1 MASRYRRVN
10 IDGQSLFRTET
21 RTTAA
26 ALLPGTAA
34 IINGEDV
41 FAQATALTGRLYIID
56 CAYHQGLGIRDVVPE
71 GDSAVGNYVEEG
83 RELALLCVPGAYKK
97 DSQLGGFADVQNLH
111 NAHQVVNDFHPDL
124 LIAQLNNLTVDFSP
138 ELTPPNTPPPRP
150 GAPPVFEPFLA
161 SSRWPLTT
169 PTR

>member
-10 IDGQSLFRTET
+10 IDGQSLYKTET

-34 IINGEDV
+34 IINGEDE

-97 DSQLGGFADVQNLH
+97 DSPIKLGANGQFTLATDDTDAVIGYSQDE
-111 NAHQVVNDFHPDL
+111 ATIAAGATDF
-124 LIAQLNNLTVDFSP
+124 IRVRMRAGTAAAAA
-138 ELTPPNTPPPRP
+138 
-150 GAPPVFEPFLA
+150 GA
-161 SSRWPLTT
+161 
-169 PTR
+169 

>member
-34 IINGEDV
+34 ILNGEDE

-56 CAYHQGLGIRDVVPE
+56 CAYHQGLGIRDVIPE

-97 DSQLGGFADVQNLH
+97 DSPIKLGAAGQFTLATDDTDAVIGYSQDE
-111 NAHQVVNDFHPDL
+111 ATIAAGATDF
-124 LIAQLNNLTVDFSP
+124 IRVRMRVGTAAAAA
-138 ELTPPNTPPPRP
+138 
-150 GAPPVFEPFLA
+150 GA
-161 SSRWPLTT
+161 
-169 PTR
+169 

>member
-34 IINGEDV
+34 IINGEDE

-56 CAYHQGLGIRDVVPE
+56 CAYHQGLGIRDVIPE

-97 DSQLGGFADVQNLH
+97 DSPIKLGAAGQFTLATDDTD
-111 NAHQVVNDFHPDL
+111 AVVGYSQDEATIAAGATDF
-124 LIAQLNNLTVDFSP
+124 IRVRMRVGTAAAAA
-138 ELTPPNTPPPRP
+138 
-150 GAPPVFEPFLA
+150 GA
-161 SSRWPLTT
+161 
-169 PTR
+169 